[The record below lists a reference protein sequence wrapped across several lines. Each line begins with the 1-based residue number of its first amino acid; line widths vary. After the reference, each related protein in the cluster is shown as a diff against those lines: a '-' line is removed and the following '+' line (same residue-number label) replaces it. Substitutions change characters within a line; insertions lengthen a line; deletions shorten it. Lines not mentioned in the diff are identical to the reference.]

1 MQLHQNCHM
10 KKKSSAIYNYN
21 DVAAVCLMTWKTTMS
36 KYINQISKEVIII
49 HLLLLK
55 DIQRHKIAVCI
66 ERLLCA
72 GHCAVHSAYILSK
85 SLKQPQEED
94 IPVYR
99 GKTKTKWLAQGHYS

>member
-1 MQLHQNCHM
+1 
-10 KKKSSAIYNYN
+10 
-21 DVAAVCLMTWKTTMS
+21 MS

-66 ERLLCA
+66 EQLLCA
-72 GHCAVHSAYILSK
+72 RHCAVHFAYILSEF
-85 SLKQPQEED
+85 LKQPQEGD

-99 GKTKTKWLAQGHYS
+99 GKTKMKWLAQGHHS